1 MPKDQQS
8 RRPLS
13 PHLQIYRPL
22 LLPALSIFHRLT
34 GIALGFGG
42 LLLVWWLVAAAS
54 GPGYFAFVD
63 GLMTSFLGDLVMAG
77 LSWAL
82 AYHLLNG
89 IRHLV
94 WDTGHGFEI
103 ETAERSGL
111 AVVAGS
117 GLLAIILWIVA

>member
-103 ETAERSGL
+103 EMAERSGL